1 VVAGPVA
8 GLAGIKIER
17 SARIRLARW
26 PRPTATLDFPIPAD
40 FPAGAFTV
48 RIQIDGAQSALEID
62 QNPGSSTFG
71 QLTGNPK
78 ITVTQ

>member
-1 VVAGPVA
+1 
-8 GLAGIKIER
+8 
-17 SARIRLARW
+17 
-26 PRPTATLDFPIPAD
+26 
-40 FPAGAFTV
+40 V

-78 ITVTQ
+78 ITITQ